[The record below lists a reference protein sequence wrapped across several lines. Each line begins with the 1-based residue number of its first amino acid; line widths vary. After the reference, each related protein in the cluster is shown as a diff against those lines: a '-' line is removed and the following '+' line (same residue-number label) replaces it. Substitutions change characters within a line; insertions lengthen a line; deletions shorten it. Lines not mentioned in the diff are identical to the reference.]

1 MLPLAVVG
9 QGFDSTIQ
17 KDDADEKNDENDSEH
32 GKNNQKQIRLLRKI
46 VVYSLIEIVVQSIIP
61 VETFNSRL
69 ERA

>member
-1 MLPLAVVG
+1 MLPFAVVG

-46 VVYSLIEIVVQSIIP
+46 VVYSLIEKLLFNRLSLWKHLIP
-61 VETFNSRL
+61 G
-69 ERA
+69 